1 MQEVEDDDDEDEEED
16 DELGESEAGFVKL
29 AMFAPLVT
37 AFVVT
42 PAKALD
48 TVFVIVAADC

>member
-1 MQEVEDDDDEDEEED
+1 MQEVEDDDDEEED